1 MKRNPDMKRRERVIG
16 NWQISQ
22 AAAIFGLVLSVLMP
36 FAWGWP
42 EQVARGTMSWL
53 DIGQTTALS
62 WVACLGGGETIRRLS
77 NRQFGQP
84 VCKWIWQK

>member
-1 MKRNPDMKRRERVIG
+1 MNRNPDMKRRERVIG

-53 DIGQTTALS
+53 DIVQTTALA
-62 WVACLGGGETIRRLS
+62 WTACLGGGETIRRLS
-77 NRQFGQP
+77 NWQFGQP